1 MCRWNMKFNFKPHHE
16 YDLRKISK
24 IWHYSHVLKIR
35 YTEDFIYTC
44 TYKFTSTS
52 ISYNTD
58 EGKGMKIWFATLE
71 SVLKDNLHI
80 GREILMTTE

>member
-1 MCRWNMKFNFKPHHE
+1 MFLKL
-16 YDLRKISK
+16 DTLKISY
-24 IWHYSHVLKIR
+24 IHV
-35 YTEDFIYTC
+35 YMFI
-44 TYKFTSTS
+44 STS